1 MKGKKEKTEYGT
13 VKAVM
18 PRNKKARYEEITHP
32 EGVEAEEV
40 SGEEKPFDLSE
51 AIQNFMDAMEKME
64 KSKGSPETS
73 SGDSPE
79 EAENDDSEEEGDGG
93 EGDDE
98 EKENDEVNE
107 PKENELLTE
116 VLKRQLQIRA
126 LGEIFGAER
135 VSQLGVAYRSF
146 IYCASSEGAVAE
158 MRIMQTPPATVISS
172 LVTGTFPYFKD
183 QDRAEAF
190 LGLCEVVMKEYSM
203 LVTHHLTNAQEEAIK
218 PIKVINS

>member
-98 EKENDEVNE
+98 EKESDKEKE
-107 PKENELLTE
+107 PKENDLLTE
-116 VLKRQLQIRA
+116 LLATQLRIRA
-126 LGEIFGAER
+126 LGEIFGADK
-135 VSQLGVAYRSF
+135 VSQIGVSYKSYILCSKA
-146 IYCASSEGAVAE
+146 EGEIAE
-158 MRIMQTPPATVISS
+158 IRIMQTPSATVISS

-190 LGLCEVVMKEYSM
+190 LELCGELMKEYCS
-203 LVTHHLTNAQEEAIK
+203 LVFLLDAQKEAVK